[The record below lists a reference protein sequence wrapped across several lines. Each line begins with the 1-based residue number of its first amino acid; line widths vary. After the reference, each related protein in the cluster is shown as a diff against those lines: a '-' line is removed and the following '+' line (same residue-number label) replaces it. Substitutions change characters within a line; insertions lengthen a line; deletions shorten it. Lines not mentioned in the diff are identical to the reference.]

1 MIKSEL
7 VTRLQL
13 KNPHMFQR
21 DVDTVVNV
29 FLDEIASAMR
39 DRDRVEMRGFGAF
52 SVRVRDA
59 RVGRNPR
66 TGEPVDV
73 AQKAAPFF
81 RTGKE
86 MRDRINSSE
95 AVASASLPFADD
107 DLSDA
112 LEDERVAKHAAE

>member
-13 KNPHMFQR
+13 KNPHFLQR
-21 DVDTVVNV
+21 DVEGVVNAV
-29 FLDEIASAMR
+29 VDEISDAMR
-39 DRDRVEMRGFGAF
+39 QGNRVELRGFGAF
-52 SVRVRDA
+52 SVRIREA

-86 MRDRINSSE
+86 MRDRINS
-95 AVASASLPFADD
+95 AGQRRTKRGGRG
-107 DLSDA
+107 
-112 LEDERVAKHAAE
+112 DEPDEGMRPAAE

>member
-21 DVDTVVNV
+21 DVEGAVNAFV
-29 FLDEIASAMR
+29 DGIAKAMR
-39 DRDRVEMRGFGAF
+39 DRNRVELRGFGAF
-52 SVRVRDA
+52 SVRLRDA

-66 TGEPVDV
+66 TGEPVEV

-86 MRDRINSSE
+86 MRDRIN
-95 AVASASLPFADD
+95 AAGVATTGTPLDPLDDDDSTSAS
-107 DLSDA
+107 
-112 LEDERVAKHAAE
+112 EDIGRRAAE